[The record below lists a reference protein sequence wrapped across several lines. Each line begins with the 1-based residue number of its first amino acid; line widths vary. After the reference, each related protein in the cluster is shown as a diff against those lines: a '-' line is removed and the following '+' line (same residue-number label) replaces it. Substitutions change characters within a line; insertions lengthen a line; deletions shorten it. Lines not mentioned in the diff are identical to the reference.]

1 MTPDTDTDTDSNTT
15 ANDARTIDLPEPQR
29 AQTIAIIRRYLPHA
43 AVWVYGSRATGR
55 ARRYSDLDL
64 MLDNQ
69 GQPIP
74 AEIMGNLD
82 EDFDESDLPIIVD
95 LHDLAYTDARF
106 LSIIQKDFLPLDQP
120 APD

>member
-1 MTPDTDTDTDSNTT
+1 MTPDTNTNTDTTASN
-15 ANDARTIDLPEPQR
+15 ARTIDLPEPHR
-29 AQTIAIIRRYLPHA
+29 AQTLAIIRRHLPHA

-74 AEIMGNLD
+74 ADIMGSLD

-106 LSIIQKDFLPLDQP
+106 LSLIQKDFLPLDP
-120 APD
+120 PPPD

>member
-1 MTPDTDTDTDSNTT
+1 MTPDTDSDTT
-15 ANDARTIDLPEPQR
+15 AVAAAAARQIDLPEPQR
-29 AQTIAIIRRYLPHA
+29 AQTLAIIRRHLPHA

-74 AEIMGNLD
+74 AIIMGNLD

-95 LHDLAYTDARF
+95 LHDMAYTDARF
-106 LSIIQKDFLPLDQP
+106 LSLVQKDFLPLDQP
-120 APD
+120 APA